1 MARQIKKRPKT
12 MLMAEPPSLVLGL
25 IPTQRCPVNRRIL
38 LPELLIVLMALV
50 LTGVNGIGA
59 VRALTPEELREE
71 LRGRWADFTHVV
83 YLPSRTARQIRKEA
97 LLEAH

>member
-1 MARQIKKRPKT
+1 
-12 MLMAEPPSLVLGL
+12 
-25 IPTQRCPVNRRIL
+25 
-38 LPELLIVLMALV
+38 MALV
-50 LTGVNGIGA
+50 LTGVNGIGAA